1 VRIFKLVKLI
11 RSSHTL
17 APIGSGDRTRPDAC
31 TSNLSHPHS
40 SQTEEQTI
48 LIRIGFEI
56 AVDCPKPT
64 PMLLALYPHPSNHR
78 RMIGSE
84 HIRTE
89 PETTVEE
96 YTDVFGNRCARLHA
110 PAGATTLWSDCI
122 VEDTGEADEFNWNAR
137 QHEIMDLPV
146 ETLTYLTASR
156 YCESDELIERAW
168 NLFATT
174 SPGWARVQAISNWVH
189 NHVVFNYRFG
199 RPTKTAVDVLRE
211 GTGVCRDFAHLF
223 TALCRAMNIPAR
235 YASGYLS
242 DIGAKAEGA
251 GDFCAWSEVF
261 LEGRWYAFDA
271 RHNTPRIG
279 RILMVRGRD
288 AADVAM
294 MTAFGDYL
302 LTHLKV
308 WTEEIDKSMSENK
321 LFETLETRPVTEAL
335 VLEQSSGRLRT

>member
-1 VRIFKLVKLI
+1 
-11 RSSHTL
+11 
-17 APIGSGDRTRPDAC
+17 
-31 TSNLSHPHS
+31 
-40 SQTEEQTI
+40 
-48 LIRIGFEI
+48 
-56 AVDCPKPT
+56 
-64 PMLLALYPHPSNHR
+64 MLLALYPHPSNNR
-78 RMIGSE
+78 QMIGSD

-96 YTDVFGNRCARLHA
+96 YADVFGNRCARLHA

-122 VEDTGEADEFNWNAR
+122 VEDTGEPDEFNWNAR
-137 QHEIMDLPV
+137 QLEIMDLPV

-168 NLFATT
+168 DLFGAT
-174 SPGWARVQAISNWVH
+174 PLGWARVQAISNWVQ
-189 NHVVFNYRFG
+189 NRVMFGYQFG
-199 RPTKTAVDVLRE
+199 RPTKTAVDVYRE

-223 TALCRAMNIPAR
+223 IALCRSMNIPAR

-308 WTEEIDKSMSENK
+308 WTEAIDESLSENE
-321 LFETLETRPVTEAL
+321 LLEALQTRPVTEAL
-335 VLEQSSGRLRT
+335 VLDQSSGRLRFPVI

>member
-1 VRIFKLVKLI
+1 
-11 RSSHTL
+11 
-17 APIGSGDRTRPDAC
+17 
-31 TSNLSHPHS
+31 
-40 SQTEEQTI
+40 
-48 LIRIGFEI
+48 
-56 AVDCPKPT
+56 
-64 PMLLALYPHPSNHR
+64 
-78 RMIGSE
+78 
-84 HIRTE
+84 
-89 PETTVEE
+89 
-96 YTDVFGNRCARLHA
+96 
-110 PAGATTLWSDCI
+110 
-122 VEDTGEADEFNWNAR
+122 
-137 QHEIMDLPV
+137 
-146 ETLTYLTASR
+146 
-156 YCESDELIERAW
+156 
-168 NLFATT
+168 
-174 SPGWARVQAISNWVH
+174 VH
-189 NHVVFNYRFG
+189 NHVIFDYRFG

-223 TALCRAMNIPAR
+223 MALCRAMNIPAR